1 MKTIEYYVVTENM
14 DKTEGRGPC
23 VETSIAFEE
32 KGDAVLFANSDFY
45 KRFAVMGVVSHGSFD
60 SDWWDEYNVKKKY
73 VNVYKDMNE
82 YAEKGYDQENYEK
95 TQKAIDKLS
104 DEEYN
109 LLQVHFENPSG
120 N

>member
-1 MKTIEYYVVTENM
+1 MKTIEYYVVTENT

-45 KRFAVMGVVSHGSFD
+45 KRFAVMGVVSHGS
-60 SDWWDEYNVKKKY
+60 DEYNVKKKY

-82 YAEKGYDQENYEK
+82 YAEKGEGQENYEK

-109 LLQVHFENPSG
+109 LLQTHFLG
-120 N
+120 NRKK